1 MDGRDGPLDL
11 PASMADIFLALVAV
25 VILMLLSLLPAIRAP
40 GGLAAPQA
48 ALGSWDNVAID
59 GEKPA
64 IYVAASTGIE
74 RVGDKTQ
81 TGLNDILQNQPLSSG
96 LQTAAQRGSILL
108 VVQPD
113 GQESAFLFAS
123 LMGSLGLAEFYQ
135 LRVDADCAYVRD
147 PKLAGPCRHS
157 AEASPP

>member
-40 GGLAAPQA
+40 GGLAAPQTTA
-48 ALGSWDNVAID
+48 GSWDKVVID

-64 IYVAASTGIE
+64 IYVAAGAGIE
-74 RVGDKTQ
+74 RIGDKTQ
-81 TGLNDILQNQPLSSG
+81 TSLDDILQNQPLSSD
-96 LQTAAQRGSILL
+96 LQTAAQNGSILL

-123 LMGSLGLAEFYQ
+123 LMGSLGLVEFYQ

-147 PKLAGPCRHS
+147 PKLAAPCRHS
-157 AEASPP
+157 VEASPP